1 MPFKRKTLSELREEN
16 RQFMQAELKN
26 VGALL
31 RFGNLKVLADMD
43 AGMAHLHYAYLDY
56 IALQTNP
63 FTATDE
69 WLAGWMALKQTY
81 RKAATA
87 SQSSSV
93 EATGTSGARLPA
105 GTVLNRSDGY
115 QYVTD
120 AELIIG
126 AGKKG
131 TTTITAILPDLTDDS
146 TGGGSNGNADAG
158 TILTLDAN
166 VSGVDN
172 SLTLVD
178 PATGGADIEGV
189 EDFRQRGLLAY
200 QNPPQGGSDADYK
213 KWALAVS
220 GVTRAWIK
228 RRGMGVGSVV
238 IYIMCDGNDTTNN
251 GFPTGTD
258 GVSSLEDWGAIKA
271 TGDQRRVADYIY
283 PLQADTAIIYVCSP
297 IKKIVDL
304 TISGIPDASSETIQ
318 AITDAINLL
327 FFDNGNPDGSGKIYL
342 SDVNGVLSQVEGSTG
357 YVLESP
363 TQNIVL
369 DTGELPLLGE
379 VNFT

>member
-31 RFGNLKVLADMD
+31 RFGNLKVVADMD
-43 AGMAHLHYAYLDY
+43 AGMSHLHYAYLDY

-63 FTATDE
+63 FTSTGE
-69 WLAGWMALKQTY
+69 WLAGWMALKQIY

-87 SQSSSV
+87 SRSPV
-93 EATGTSGARLPA
+93 VKATGTAGAILPA

-120 AELIIG
+120 SELTIS
-126 AGKKG
+126 AGKSG
-131 TTTITAILPDLTDDS
+131 TTAVTAVLPDISEDVS
-146 TGGGSNGNADAG
+146 GGGSAGNADAG
-158 TILTLDAN
+158 TLLTLDAN
-166 VSGVDN
+166 VSGIDN
-172 SLTLVD
+172 TLMLIE
-178 PATGGADIEGV
+178 PATGGADIENE
-189 EDFRQRGLLAY
+189 EDFRQRGLQAY

-213 KWALAVS
+213 KWALEIS
-220 GVTRAWIK
+220 GVTRVWIK
-228 RRGMGVGSVV
+228 RRGMGAGTVV

-251 GFPTGTD
+251 GFPVGND

-271 TGDQRRVADYIY
+271 TGDQGRVADYIY

-297 IKKIVDL
+297 IEKVVDF
-304 TISGIPDASSETIQ
+304 TISGITDADSDTVQ
-318 AITDAINLL
+318 AIKDAINLL
-327 FFDNGNPDGSGKIYL
+327 FFDNGTPDGSGKIYL
-342 SDVNGVLSQVEGSTG
+342 SDINGAISQVAGTTG

-363 TQNIVL
+363 SQNIIL
-369 DTGELPLLGE
+369 GTGELPLLGE
-379 VNFT
+379 VDFT

>member
-31 RFGNLKVLADMD
+31 RFGNLKVIADMD
-43 AGMAHLHYAYLDY
+43 AGMSHLHYAYLDY

-63 FTATDE
+63 FTSTDE
-69 WLAGWMALKQTY
+69 WLAGWMALKQIY

-87 SQSSSV
+87 SRSTEV
-93 EATGTSGARLPA
+93 EATGTVGYRLPA

-126 AGKKG
+126 SGKKG
-131 TTTITAILPDLTDDS
+131 TVAITAILPDLTDDS
-146 TGGGSNGNADAG
+146 TGGGSDGNADAG

-166 VSGVDN
+166 VSGIDN
-172 SLTLVD
+172 SLTLIN
-178 PATGGADIEGV
+178 PATGGTDIEGV

-220 GVTRAWIK
+220 GVTRAWVK

-258 GVSSLEDWGAIKA
+258 GVSSLEDWGVIKA
-271 TGDQRRVADYIY
+271 TGDQGRVADYIY
-283 PLQADTAIIYVCSP
+283 PLQANTAIIYVCSP
-297 IKKIVDL
+297 IKKVVDL
-304 TISGIPDASSETIQ
+304 IISGIPNTDSDTIQ
-318 AITDAINLL
+318 AIKDAINLL
-327 FFDNGNPDGSGKIYL
+327 FFENGNPDGNGKIYL
-342 SDVNGVLSQVEGSTG
+342 SDINGALSQVEGSTG

-363 TQNIVL
+363 AQNIIL
-369 DTGELPLLGE
+369 ETGELPLLGE

>member
-258 GVSSLEDWGAIKA
+258 GVSSLEDWGVIKA
-271 TGDQRRVADYIY
+271 TGDQGRVADYIY